1 MKVEWTG
8 HGNENNGKWQC
19 GCSYTTTE
27 RLQRRLLRDNI
38 WEKRKEKHVNE
49 SAEKG
54 GQNQQTGKTLGYKA
68 GFNYSSAS
76 TSSLPSTIGLLS
88 SRISVIRDCG
98 IPVTIRSVSTTRFDD
113 GFNAVSLPSG
123 ERSTTENT
131 SHLPLERQA

>member
-49 SAEKG
+49 SAEKRG
-54 GQNQQTGKTLGYKA
+54 TKPTNRKDTRVQ
-68 GFNYSSAS
+68 
-76 TSSLPSTIGLLS
+76 
-88 SRISVIRDCG
+88 SRIQ
-98 IPVTIRSVSTTRFDD
+98 
-113 GFNAVSLPSG
+113 L
-123 ERSTTENT
+123 
-131 SHLPLERQA
+131 

>member
-1 MKVEWTG
+1 MGE
-8 HGNENNGKWQC
+8 
-19 GCSYTTTE
+19 
-27 RLQRRLLRDNI
+27 
-38 WEKRKEKHVNE
+38 
-49 SAEKG
+49 EKG
-54 GQNQQTGKTLGYKA
+54 EARERIGRKKEGQNQQTGKTLGYKA
-68 GFNYSSAS
+68 GFNYSSS
-76 TSSLPSTIGLLS
+76 FTSSLPSTIGLLS